1 MLFSS
6 SKRCYKINILSLL
19 ILTSFLVNACSAI
32 PGQSTPT
39 PIPLEIEDV
48 PPLVSVTGEV
58 VPLQWSRLSMSV
70 QGIVEEVLV
79 DQGDQVR
86 TGDLLVRLEG
96 SEDLKAAIA
105 AAETQ
110 VISAEKTIIDLQEN
124 ADKAKSE
131 AQNNIAVIS
140 RQVRDAQYQLDN
152 FTVPQDQIDLT
163 TMEAIA
169 VTQEKLDIARQA
181 FEPYRYYPSGNQT
194 RKDLKEDL
202 DNAQSD
208 YNTAIKRLEYETA
221 LEVAEDNLQRALE
234 DYEILKDGPDPQD
247 VKVAKAQLAKANA
260 DLDAAIAALDYL
272 ELRAPFD
279 GTVSE
284 IDVRVGEYVL
294 YQNPVLLLAD
304 LEHLQI
310 ETTDLN
316 EIDAARVSI
325 DDTAIVTFDAIPDA
339 SIEGIVISIAPKA
352 SEGSGVNYTAV
363 IEINDWPTSLRWG
376 MTAFVDIEVEN

>member
-58 VPLQWSRLSMSV
+58 VPLRWSRLSMSV

-316 EIDAARVSI
+316 EIDASRVSI